1 MKPFI
6 EIGNVY
12 KRRDGR
18 LAFVYMFNPVS
29 NTFECIVQNSG
40 QVYTVS
46 EDGKYYMT
54 QDSHNDLVELV
65 K

>member
-1 MKPFI
+1 MKPFV

-12 KRRDGR
+12 IRRDGR
-18 LAFVYMFNPVS
+18 LAFVYAFNPVS
-29 NTFECIVQNSG
+29 NTFECIVQHSG

-46 EDGKYYMT
+46 DNGKYYMA

>member
-1 MKPFI
+1 MGPFV

-18 LAFVYMFNPVS
+18 LVFVYAFNPVN
-29 NTFECIVQNSG
+29 NTYECIVQASG
-40 QVYTVS
+40 QVYTV
-46 EDGKYYMT
+46 EDNGKYYMA

>member
-1 MKPFI
+1 MGKFI

-12 KRRDGR
+12 KRRDNR
-18 LAFVYMFNPVS
+18 LVFVYMFNPVS

-46 EDGKYYMT
+46 EDGKYYMA